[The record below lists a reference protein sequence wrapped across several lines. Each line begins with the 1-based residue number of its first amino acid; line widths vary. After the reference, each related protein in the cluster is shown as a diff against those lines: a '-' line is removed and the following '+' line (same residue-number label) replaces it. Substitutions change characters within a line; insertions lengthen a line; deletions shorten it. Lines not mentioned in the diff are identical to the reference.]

1 MPDGVEIAD
10 YGIRGVH
17 LAYRLLDG
25 YDVLV
30 LIDAA
35 PRGHPPGTVTL
46 VEVDQS
52 QLAGAGPAVTSGA
65 SPLVDAHG
73 MDPATMI
80 AHLAA
85 LGGRVASVL
94 IIACEPEIIEEG
106 MGLSATVQAAV
117 PDAIALVEQVMQQND
132 GSPEEVTTSCSLVIK
147 LALVGIIAA
156 AVVAAFPDVKRY
168 LEIRHM

>member
-1 MPDGVEIAD
+1 MSRMLVAGVGNIFLSDDGFGVEVVRQLAGRPHPDSVEVAD

-35 PRGHPPGTVTL
+35 SRGHAPGTVTL
-46 VEVDQS
+46 VEVDQD
-52 QLAGAGPAVTSGA
+52 QLAGAGSAIASGA
-65 SPLVDAHG
+65 SPLIDAHG
-73 MDPATMI
+73 MDPATVL

-94 IIACEPEIIEEG
+94 IVACEPEIIEEG
-106 MGLSATVQAAV
+106 IGLSATVQAAV
-117 PDAIALVEQVMQQND
+117 ADAIALVEQVMQQNN
-132 GSPEEVTTSCSLVIK
+132 GSPKEMTTS
-147 LALVGIIAA
+147 
-156 AVVAAFPDVKRY
+156 
-168 LEIRHM
+168 

>member
-1 MPDGVEIAD
+1 MSRMLVAGVGNIFLSDDGFGVEVVRQLTGRPYPDSVEIAD

-35 PRGHPPGTVTL
+35 SRGHPPGTVTL
-46 VEVDQS
+46 VEVDQD
-52 QLAGAGPAVTSGA
+52 QLPGAAFAIASGA

-73 MDPATMI
+73 MDPATVL

-94 IIACEPEIIEEG
+94 IVACEPEIIEEG
-106 MGLSATVQAAV
+106 IGLTATVQAAV

-132 GSPEEVTTSCSLVIK
+132 GSQEEVTTS
-147 LALVGIIAA
+147 
-156 AVVAAFPDVKRY
+156 
-168 LEIRHM
+168 

>member
-1 MPDGVEIAD
+1 MSRMLVAGIGNIFCSDDGFGVEVVRQLAGRSRPDGVEVTD

-17 LAYRLLDG
+17 LAYRLLEG

-35 PRGHPPGTVTL
+35 PRGHTPGTVTL

-52 QLAGAGPAVTSGA
+52 GLASAGAAAVASGA

-73 MDPATMI
+73 MDPATVL

-85 LGGRVASVL
+85 LGGRVATVL
-94 IIACEPEIIEEG
+94 VVACEPETIEEG
-106 MGLSATVQAAV
+106 IGLSATVQAAV
-117 PDAIALVEQVMQQND
+117 PEAVALVERVMREND
-132 GSPEEVTTSCSLVIK
+132 GSPKGVTTS
-147 LALVGIIAA
+147 
-156 AVVAAFPDVKRY
+156 
-168 LEIRHM
+168 

>member
-1 MPDGVEIAD
+1 MSRMLVAGVGNIFLSDDGFGVEVVRQLAGRPHPDGVEIAD

-73 MDPATMI
+73 MDPATVI
-80 AHLAA
+80 AHLGA

-132 GSPEEVTTSCSLVIK
+132 GSPEEVTTS
-147 LALVGIIAA
+147 
-156 AVVAAFPDVKRY
+156 
-168 LEIRHM
+168 

>member
-1 MPDGVEIAD
+1 MSRMLVAGIGNIFLSDDGFGVEVVRQLAGRPHADNVEIAD

-17 LAYRLLDG
+17 LAYRLLEG
-25 YDVLV
+25 YGVLV

-35 PRGHPPGTVTL
+35 PRGHAPGTVTL

-52 QLAGAGPAVTSGA
+52 RLAGAGQAVASGA

-73 MDPATMI
+73 MDPATVL

-94 IIACEPEIIEEG
+94 IVACEPEIIEEG
-106 MGLSATVQAAV
+106 IGLSATVQAAV
-117 PDAIALVEQVMQQND
+117 PDAIALVEQVMQQNN
-132 GSPEEVTTSCSLVIK
+132 GSPKEVTTS
-147 LALVGIIAA
+147 
-156 AVVAAFPDVKRY
+156 
-168 LEIRHM
+168 